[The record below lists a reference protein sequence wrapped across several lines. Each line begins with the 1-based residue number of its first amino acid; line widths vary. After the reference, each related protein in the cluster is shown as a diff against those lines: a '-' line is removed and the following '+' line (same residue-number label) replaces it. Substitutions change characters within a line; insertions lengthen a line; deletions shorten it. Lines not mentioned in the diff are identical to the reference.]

1 MGAALS
7 KLHGS
12 TKPGMPP
19 FVGLAPNCGHKQW
32 GDPGTAGFLGP
43 AHSPFTPNKDG
54 NAREDMSLKGM
65 TIDRLGNRKSLLDS
79 FDTLR
84 RDVDT
89 TRAIEGLDA
98 FNQQAMAMLTS
109 SQLAVALD
117 LEKEDPKLRDR
128 YGRGSKKK
136 QSDGSHKLLDDFL
149 MARRLVEAGV
159 RCVTIAFS
167 RWDWHGGNFKRAR
180 QDMPM
185 LDQALTALVEDLHT
199 RGMDKDVS
207 VVVWGEFGRTPKVNG
222 NKGGRDH
229 WTRVMGALMAGGGM
243 RNGQMIGATDRL
255 GGEATSRP
263 VHIQEII
270 ATLYH
275 NVGIGVGS
283 PLLSDLNGR
292 PQFLT
297 DSGRGPIKELI

>member
-1 MGAALS
+1 
-7 KLHGS
+7 
-12 TKPGMPP
+12 
-19 FVGLAPNCGHKQW
+19 
-32 GDPGTAGFLGP
+32 
-43 AHSPFTPNKDG
+43 
-54 NAREDMSLKGM
+54 MSLKGM

-128 YGRGSKKK
+128 YGRGSNKK

-207 VVVWGEFGRTPKVNG
+207 VVVWGEFGRTPKVN
-222 NKGGRDH
+222 KGAGRDH
-229 WTRVMGALMAGGGM
+229 WPKLSTAVLACGGM
-243 RNGQMIGATDRL
+243 KHGQVIGASDWQAAEATDR
-255 GGEATSRP
+255 P
-263 VHIQEII
+263 VHFGDVF
-270 ATLYH
+270 ATLYTAM
-275 NVGIGVGS
+275 GINITSTMV
-283 PLLSDLNGR
+283 SDLSGR
-292 PQFLT
+292 PRYLVDQ
-297 DSGRGPIKELI
+297 GRRPLKELII

>member
-1 MGAALS
+1 PKVAARYDVPKGYRS
-7 KLHGS
+7 VKS
-12 TKPGMPP
+12 
-19 FVGLAPNCGHKQW
+19 
-32 GDPGTAGFLGP
+32 FL
-43 AHSPFTPNKDG
+43 T
-54 NAREDMSLKGM
+54 
-65 TIDRLGNRKSLLDS
+65 
-79 FDTLR
+79 
-84 RDVDT
+84 
-89 TRAIEGLDA
+89 
-98 FNQQAMAMLTS
+98 
-109 SQLAVALD
+109 
-117 LEKEDPKLRDR
+117 
-128 YGRGSKKK
+128 
-136 QSDGSHKLLDDFL
+136 
-149 MARRLVEAGV
+149 ARRLVEAGARFV
-159 RCVTIAFS
+159 GMGWGGWDTHSNNFS
-167 RWDWHGGNFKRAR
+167 LLKKQLPA
-180 QDMPM
+180 
-185 LDQALTALVEDLHT
+185 LDIGLSALVGDLHD
-199 RGMDKDVS
+199 RGLDKDVS